1 MNGEEIGK
9 KIQFHKSYQIK
20 EIVIKRIRTKCEEIT
35 KWRAAFI
42 FCRVSVKIDEERG
55 KEEKKIHHS
64 YKG

>member
-35 KWRAAFI
+35 K
-42 FCRVSVKIDEERG
+42 
-55 KEEKKIHHS
+55 
-64 YKG
+64 